1 MATLTANSRETRAA
15 QPTPSARERWQRFM
29 AGETFTAY
37 LFLFVPLLL
46 LFLIKIYPVFYNVVL
61 SFTNY
66 DMFSPLKF
74 VGLKNYQDVFAADV
88 NIKAIRNTLLFAVG
102 AVPLGTLL
110 ALVVAGL
117 LNQPIRGR
125 ILFRFLFY
133 LPVITS
139 VVVAAMI
146 WRYIYSPQFGLLN
159 YLLSFFGLPPQQWLN
174 NPMTA
179 MPSLII
185 ITIWGALGGHMI
197 IFLAA
202 LQDVPNELREAA
214 ALDGAKGWQI
224 FLYVVVPL
232 LRPVILFVVV
242 TYTIGIFR
250 NFGLIFLLTQGGPQ
264 NTTNTLVWEVYQNA
278 FGYLRFGRAAALS
291 MVLLLTIFLITLL
304 NFRLLREENG

>member
-1 MATLTANSRETRAA
+1 MSSLTI
-15 QPTPSARERWQRFM
+15 TPVHPKITMRDRLQRFL

-37 LFLFVPLLL
+37 AFLLIPLFILF
-46 LFLIKIYPVFYNVVL
+46 FIKIYPVFYNVFL

-66 DMFSPLKF
+66 DLFSPLKF
-74 VGLKNYQDVFAADV
+74 VGLKNYQDVFGQDV
-88 NIKAIRNTLLFAVG
+88 NVKAIRNTVYFAIG
-102 AVPLGTLL
+102 AVPIGTSL
-110 ALVVAGL
+110 ALIVAGL

-139 VVVAAMI
+139 VVVSAMI

-159 YLLSFFGLPPQQWLN
+159 YGLGFFGIPPQQWLN
-174 NPMTA
+174 DPGLA
-179 MPSLII
+179 LPSLII

-202 LQDVPNELREAA
+202 LQDIPSELHEAA
-214 ALDGAKGWQI
+214 AIDGARGWET
-224 FLYVVVPL
+224 FLYIVVPL

-242 TYTIGIFR
+242 TYSIGIFR

-278 FGYLRFGRAAALS
+278 FGYLRFGRAAALA
-291 MVLLLTIFLITLL
+291 MILLATIFLITII
-304 NFRLLREENG
+304 NFRLLREERT

>member
-1 MATLTANSRETRAA
+1 MSTITADSRQ
-15 QPTPSARERWQRFM
+15 QPQPQAKLSRQERWQRFVG
-29 AGETFTAY
+29 GESFTAY
-37 LFLFVPLLL
+37 LFLLIPIFI
-46 LFLIKIYPVFYNVVL
+46 LFFIKIYPVFYNIFL

-66 DMFSPLKF
+66 DLFSPLEF
-74 VGLKNYQDVFAADV
+74 VGLKNYRDVFSQDV
-88 NIKAIRNTLLFAVG
+88 NLKAIRNTVLFAVG
-102 AVPLGTLL
+102 AVPIGTSL

-139 VVVAAMI
+139 VVVSAMI
-146 WRYIYSPQFGLLN
+146 WRWIYSPQFGLLN
-159 YLLSFFGLPPQQWLN
+159 FALGFFGIPPQSWLN
-174 NPMTA
+174 DPKLA
-179 MPSLII
+179 LPSLVV

-202 LQDVPNELREAA
+202 LQDIPNELREAA
-214 ALDGAKGWQI
+214 AIDGAKGWQT
-224 FLYVVVPL
+224 FLYVIIPL

-242 TYTIGIFR
+242 TYSIGIFR

-278 FGYLRFGRAAALS
+278 FGYLRFGRASALA
-291 MVLLLTIFLITLL
+291 MVLLFTILVITFL
-304 NFRLLREENG
+304 NFRLLREEN